1 MKMKNRYLAN
11 NELNLV
17 VSEQGKWYVYAIEC
31 NNGSV
36 YIGQTK
42 KILDRWKLHQKG
54 KAAQW
59 TKKHEPIRLFYYE
72 IVNSFKE
79 ALDREKKLK
88 KTSGRRCLKDLLK
101 IGSQVGESAETLLER
116 IKQGK
121 EKFESNNKKR
131 KKR

>member
-1 MKMKNRYLAN
+1 MENKYLAN
-11 NELNLV
+11 NEMNLLI
-17 VSEQGKWYVYAIEC
+17 SEQGKWYVYAIEC

-59 TKKHEPIRLFYYE
+59 TKKHEPVRLFYYE
-72 IVNSFKE
+72 IVDTFKE

-101 IGSQVGESAETLLER
+101 INSQAGESAEKLLER
-116 IKQGK
+116 IKQEK
-121 EKFESNNKKR
+121 EKVEFNNKKR
-131 KKR
+131 EKR

>member
-1 MKMKNRYLAN
+1 MVSRYLAN
-11 NELNLV
+11 NEMNLL
-17 VSEQGKWYVYAIEC
+17 VSEQGKWFVYAIEC

-42 KILDRWKLHQKG
+42 KILDRWKLHQNG
-54 KAAQW
+54 KAARW

-72 IVNSFKE
+72 IVDTFKE

-88 KTSGRRCLKDLLK
+88 KTSGRRYLKDLLK
-101 IGSQVGESAETLLER
+101 IDNQSGSSVETLLER
-116 IKQGK
+116 IKQEK
-121 EKFESNNKKR
+121 EKFESRNKKR

>member
-1 MKMKNRYLAN
+1 MENRYLAN
-11 NELNLV
+11 NEMDLLL
-17 VSEQGKWYVYAIEC
+17 SEQGKWYVYAIEC

-54 KAAQW
+54 KAARW

-72 IVNSFKE
+72 IVDTFKE

-88 KTSGRRCLKDLLK
+88 KTSRRRYLKELLK
-101 IGSQVGESAETLLER
+101 IDSQPSGSTETLLER
-116 IKQGK
+116 IIQEK
-121 EKFESNNKKR
+121 ENYESNNKKR

>member
-1 MKMKNRYLAN
+1 MENKYLAD
-11 NELNLV
+11 NEMNLL

-42 KILDRWKLHQKG
+42 KIFDRWKLHQKG

-59 TKKHEPIRLFYYE
+59 TKKHEPVRLFYYE
-72 IVNSFKE
+72 IVDTFKE

-88 KTSGRRCLKDLLK
+88 KTSGRRYLKELLK
-101 IGSQVGESAETLLER
+101 ISSKEDGSAETLLER
-116 IKQGK
+116 IKQEK
-121 EKFESNNKKR
+121 VKFESNNKKR

>member
-1 MKMKNRYLAN
+1 MENRYLVN
-11 NELNLV
+11 NEMSLL
-17 VSEQGKWYVYAIEC
+17 VSEQGKWFVYAIEC

-59 TKKHEPIRLFYYE
+59 TKKHEPKRLFYYE
-72 IVNSFKE
+72 IVDSFKE
-79 ALDREKKLK
+79 ALDRERKLK

-101 IGSQVGESAETLLER
+101 IDSQAGESAEILLER
-116 IKQGK
+116 IKQDK
-121 EKFESNNKKR
+121 ENFESNNKKR

>member
-1 MKMKNRYLAN
+1 MENRYLAN
-11 NELNLV
+11 NEMNLL
-17 VSEQGKWYVYAIEC
+17 VSEQGKWFVYAIEC

-54 KAAQW
+54 KAARW

-72 IVNSFKE
+72 IVDTFKE

-88 KTSGRRCLKDLLK
+88 KTSGRRYLKELLK
-101 IGSQVGESAETLLER
+101 IDSQSGGSAETLLER
-116 IKQGK
+116 IKQDK
-121 EKFESNNKKR
+121 EKFESTSKKR
-131 KKR
+131 KKI

>member
-1 MKMKNRYLAN
+1 MESRYLAN
-11 NELNLV
+11 NGMSLL
-17 VSEQGKWYVYAIEC
+17 VSEQGKWFVYAIEC

-72 IVNSFKE
+72 IVDSFKE

-88 KTSGRRCLKDLLK
+88 KTSGRRYLKDLLK
-101 IGSQVGESAETLLER
+101 IDSQAGESAEILIEK
-116 IKQGK
+116 IKQEKG
-121 EKFESNNKKR
+121 KFESNNKKR

>member
-1 MKMKNRYLAN
+1 MENRYLAN
-11 NELNLV
+11 SEVDLL
-17 VSEQGKWYVYAIEC
+17 VSEQGKWFVYAIEC

-72 IVNSFKE
+72 IVDTFKE

-101 IGSQVGESAETLLER
+101 IDSQAGKSVKTLLER
-116 IKQGK
+116 IKQEK
-121 EKFESNNKKR
+121 ESFESNNKKR
-131 KKR
+131 EKR

>member
-1 MKMKNRYLAN
+1 MKNRYLAD
-11 NELNLV
+11 NEINLV
-17 VSEQGKWYVYAIEC
+17 VSEKDKWFVYAIEC

-72 IVNSFKE
+72 IVDTFKG
-79 ALDREKKLK
+79 ALDRERKLK
-88 KTSGRRCLKDLLK
+88 KTSGRKYLKDLLK
-101 IGSQVGESAETLLER
+101 IDSQAGESAETLLER
-116 IKQGK
+116 IKQEN
-121 EKFESNNKKR
+121 EKFESNDKKR

>member
-1 MKMKNRYLAN
+1 MENKYLAD
-11 NELNLV
+11 NEMNLL
-17 VSEQGKWYVYAIEC
+17 VSEQGKWFVYAIEC

-42 KILDRWKLHQKG
+42 KIIDRWKLHQKG
-54 KAAQW
+54 KASQW

-72 IVNSFKE
+72 IVDTFKE

-88 KTSGRRCLKDLLK
+88 KTSGRRYLKDLLK
-101 IGSQVGESAETLLER
+101 INSQAGEPAEKLLEK
-116 IKQGK
+116 IKQEK
-121 EKFESNNKKR
+121 EKFEPNNKKR

>member
-1 MKMKNRYLAN
+1 MENRYLAN
-11 NELNLV
+11 NEMNLL
-17 VSEQGKWYVYAIEC
+17 VSEQDKWYVYAIEC

-42 KILDRWKLHQKG
+42 KMLDRWRLHQKG

-72 IVNSFKE
+72 IVDTFKE
-79 ALDREKKLK
+79 ALGREKKLK

-101 IGSQVGESAETLLER
+101 IDSQAGESVETLLER
-116 IKQGK
+116 IKQEK
-121 EKFESNNKKR
+121 ESFESNNKKR
-131 KKR
+131 EKK

>member
-1 MKMKNRYLAN
+1 MENRYLAN
-11 NELNLV
+11 SEVDLLV
-17 VSEQGKWYVYAIEC
+17 LEQGKWFVYAIEC

-72 IVNSFKE
+72 IVDSFKE

-88 KTSGRRCLKDLLK
+88 KTSGRKCLKDLLK
-101 IGSQVGESAETLLER
+101 IDSQAGESAEILIEK
-116 IKQGK
+116 IKQEKG
-121 EKFESNNKKR
+121 KFESNNKKR

>member
-1 MKMKNRYLAN
+1 MENRYLTN
-11 NELNLV
+11 NEINLL
-17 VSEQGKWYVYAIEC
+17 VSEQGKWFVYAIEC

-72 IVNSFKE
+72 IVDSFKE

-88 KTSGRRCLKDLLK
+88 KTSGRRYLKDLLK
-101 IGSQVGESAETLLER
+101 IDSQAGEPAEKLLER
-116 IKQGK
+116 IKQEK

>member
-1 MKMKNRYLAN
+1 MENRYLAN
-11 NELNLV
+11 NEMNLL
-17 VSEQGKWYVYAIEC
+17 VSEQGKWFVYAIEC

-72 IVNSFKE
+72 IVDSFTE

-88 KTSGRRCLKDLLK
+88 KTSGRKYLKDLLK
-101 IGSQVGESAETLLER
+101 ISSQAGESAETLLER
-116 IKQGK
+116 IKQDKG
-121 EKFESNNKKR
+121 KFESRNKKR

>member
-1 MKMKNRYLAN
+1 M
-11 NELNLV
+11 
-17 VSEQGKWYVYAIEC
+17 SEQDKWFVYAIEC

-54 KAAQW
+54 KAARW

-72 IVNSFKE
+72 IVDTFKE

-88 KTSGRRCLKDLLK
+88 KTSGRKCLKDLLK
-101 IGSQVGESAETLLER
+101 IDSQAGESAETLLER
-116 IKQGK
+116 IKQEK
-121 EKFESNNKKR
+121 ESFESNNKKR

>member
-1 MKMKNRYLAN
+1 MENRYLAN
-11 NELNLV
+11 NELDLLL
-17 VSEQGKWYVYAIEC
+17 SEHDKWFVYAIEC

-54 KAAQW
+54 KAVRW

-72 IVNSFKE
+72 IVDTFKE

-101 IGSQVGESAETLLER
+101 IDAQAGESAETLLER
-116 IKQGK
+116 IKQEK
-121 EKFESNNKKR
+121 ENFESNNKKR